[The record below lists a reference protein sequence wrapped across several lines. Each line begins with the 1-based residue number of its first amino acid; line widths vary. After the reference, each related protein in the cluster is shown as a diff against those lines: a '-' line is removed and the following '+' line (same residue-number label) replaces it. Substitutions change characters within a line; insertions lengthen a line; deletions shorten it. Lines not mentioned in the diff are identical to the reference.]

1 VALIDTFARHGR
13 PVPSD
18 PAPPAEGDKTALSDA
33 PRPDMQRRLLVTL
46 ERLLAI
52 RATGVTE
59 ALTEAACLVAEA
71 VDAEKAQ
78 VFLHDPASESMV
90 AVGVNNTA
98 LARHEQAIGLD
109 RLLIA
114 GGGRVVDVFQSGI
127 SYLTG
132 HADRDPME
140 LSAMTR
146 DLAIRSTMLAALR
159 TEGELSGVVAV
170 LSTVPDAF
178 SPDDLAFLD
187 AVAQWVGLV
196 VQRAAATERI
206 AQDAAQR
213 ARRQAA
219 EELIGVLAHD
229 LRVPLTPLRG
239 YLGLIK
245 SHAEHVGTGQEAIV
259 RYAAEADTAVRRLD
273 GMIGN
278 LLDTGRLEGGLFHLD
293 RRRIDLPALVRETVA
308 LMQSPGTNIRVEAP
322 DGIGVVCGTV
332 DAERVR
338 QALENLLGNAV
349 KHSPSGAPV
358 VVSVAMETR
367 PAGAWAV
374 LSVRDEGPGIAPEL
388 LPRLFDRFAR
398 GAASTGLGLGLYLAR
413 GIGEAHGG
421 ALTVDAPPGE
431 GTTFRLTL
439 PLSPL

>member
-1 VALIDTFARHGR
+1 
-13 PVPSD
+13 
-18 PAPPAEGDKTALSDA
+18 
-33 PRPDMQRRLLVTL
+33 
-46 ERLLAI
+46 
-52 RATGVTE
+52 
-59 ALTEAACLVAEA
+59 
-71 VDAEKAQ
+71 
-78 VFLHDPASESMV
+78 
-90 AVGVNNTA
+90 
-98 LARHEQAIGLD
+98 
-109 RLLIA
+109 
-114 GGGRVVDVFQSGI
+114 
-127 SYLTG
+127 
-132 HADRDPME
+132 ME

-170 LSTVPDAF
+170 WSTVPDAF

-196 VQRAAATERI
+196 VQRAAATEHI
-206 AQDAAQR
+206 AWDAAQR
-213 ARRQAA
+213 ARQQAA

-245 SHAEHVGTGQEAIV
+245 LHAEHVGAGQEAIV

-278 LLDTGRLEGGLFHLD
+278 LLDTGRLEGGVFHLD
-293 RRRIDLPALVRETVA
+293 RRRVDLPALVRETVA
-308 LMQSPGTNIRVEAP
+308 LMQSPGTDIRVEAP
-322 DGIGVVCGTV
+322 DGIGVVYGMV

-349 KHSPSGAPV
+349 KHSPPSAPV

-367 PAGAWAV
+367 PLGAWAV
-374 LSVRDEGPGIAPEL
+374 LSVCDEGAGIAPEL

-413 GIGEAHGG
+413 GIAEAHGG

-439 PLSPL
+439 PLFTL